1 MAWYYLLFST
11 FAGYLLGRFGHAYL
25 NVWVGN
31 PSWAP
36 HHWIYGAILMIVGL
50 IFHNKPWGW
59 LVFAFGIGHFVSD
72 LKDFWELKFI
82 GPDVEGPTNF
92 WVID

>member
-1 MAWYYLLFST
+1 MAWYYYLLLA

-31 PSWAP
+31 PAWAP
-36 HHWIYGAILMIVGL
+36 HHWIYGAILMLVGL
-50 IFHNKPWGW
+50 IFRDKPWGFA
-59 LVFAFGIGHFVSD
+59 VFAIGLGHFVRD

-82 GPDVEGPTNF
+82 GPDEQGPTKF
-92 WVID
+92 WGID